1 MTFEYSAI
9 PGLCAAELAE
19 VERAVARYERDT
31 GRALFRVWGEW
42 RPPECR
48 FFETAPLGD
57 GWERIFG
64 IEALA
69 FGLIRRTDDLAIE
82 CWRVGTGD
90 VTTRLTLKPR
100 ALIRGFFLPRTSLQL
115 GSPPIS

>member
-19 VERAVARYERDT
+19 VERTVARYERDT

-57 GWERIFG
+57 GWARIYG

-69 FGLIRRTDDLAIE
+69 LGLIRLETDDSGY
-82 CWRVGTGD
+82 RVLVGFGTGERL
-90 VTTRLTLKPR
+90 RLT
-100 ALIRGFFLPRTSLQL
+100 
-115 GSPPIS
+115 